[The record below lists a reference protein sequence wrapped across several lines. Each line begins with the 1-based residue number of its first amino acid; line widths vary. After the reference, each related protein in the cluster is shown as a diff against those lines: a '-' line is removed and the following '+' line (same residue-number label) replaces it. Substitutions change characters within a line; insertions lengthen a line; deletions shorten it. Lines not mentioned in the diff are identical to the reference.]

1 MTNAPKPLPIATK
14 VGFWLLA
21 ITLLWWFA
29 YYANYEGAFGL
40 MKRKIMCINGA
51 TYECLFYQKMMGPTA
66 IPTYYPIFWYAGL
79 IALAIGAYQSW
90 QARRAK

>member
-1 MTNAPKPLPIATK
+1 
-14 VGFWLLA
+14 
-21 ITLLWWFA
+21 
-29 YYANYEGAFGL
+29 
-40 MKRKIMCINGA
+40 
-51 TYECLFYQKMMGPTA
+51 MMGPTA